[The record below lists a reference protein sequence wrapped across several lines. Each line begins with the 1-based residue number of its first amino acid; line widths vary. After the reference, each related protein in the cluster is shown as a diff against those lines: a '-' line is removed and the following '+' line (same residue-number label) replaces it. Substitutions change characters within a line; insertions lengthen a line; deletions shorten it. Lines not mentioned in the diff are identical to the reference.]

1 MAIDLTGLSAR
12 ELQALIAKAN
22 QRKKTLAKRK
32 PIAAVRSRLVSLAK
46 AEGYTVDELFGTAR
60 MVGERA
66 GVSAKKAGSKTS
78 TPCWA
83 VSTAGAVWTGPV
95 GAGAWAALS
104 GVGDGFGG
112 VCAIAGAARTDT
124 AAVASQMVFVM
135 VPLPVARTVPAV
147 RGGLQLQAGQVD

>member
-66 GVSAKKAGSKTS
+66 GVSAKKAGSAKSPAKGSSQKGS
-78 TPCWA
+78 TVKPKYRHPDTGATWA
-83 VSTAGAVWTGPV
+83 GRDMAPKW
-95 GAGAWAALS
+95 LS
-104 GVGDGFGG
+104 AELAQGRKLEDFL
-112 VCAIAGAARTDT
+112 IAD
-124 AAVASQMVFVM
+124 
-135 VPLPVARTVPAV
+135 
-147 RGGLQLQAGQVD
+147 RG